1 MSSRHATEN
10 TDLTCPGVD
19 PEARRQSQRHHEH
32 HQAAADN
39 DYMRAEG
46 IAIPSVLL
54 ADAVSRRTGIDAYS
68 ILACYTD
75 APYEKIDLVAAC
87 NMQRS
92 GRGACAA
99 DIC

>member
-1 MSSRHATEN
+1 
-10 TDLTCPGVD
+10 
-19 PEARRQSQRHHEH
+19 
-32 HQAAADN
+32 
-39 DYMRAEG
+39 MRAEG

-75 APYEKIDLVAAC
+75 APYAKIDLVAAC

>member
-1 MSSRHATEN
+1 
-10 TDLTCPGVD
+10 
-19 PEARRQSQRHHEH
+19 
-32 HQAAADN
+32 
-39 DYMRAEG
+39 MRAEG

-92 GRGACAA
+92 GRGACVA